1 MPGNKWY
8 HNLDNQHM
16 LFLLMRLGVGW
27 TAVLQVVGSAQVFFG
42 SLTSAHVM
50 MSVRA
55 FRGVDRNWIN
65 PPVTIGSEWARSC
78 PCYKLEPAT

>member
-1 MPGNKWY
+1 
-8 HNLDNQHM
+8 M

-27 TAVLQVVGSAQVFFG
+27 TAVLQVVDSAQVFFG

-55 FRGVDRNWIN
+55 FRGVDIN
-65 PPVTIGSEWARSC
+65 
-78 PCYKLEPAT
+78 